1 MIFENLLINNFGV
14 YSGKQNFDL
23 TTEIKKPV
31 ILIGALNG
39 SGKTTFL
46 QAIDFVLYGKFSNYF
61 NSQKLSYENFL
72 IKNVNKQNFDEGA
85 QIELIFSRKYKGKKQ
100 KFKLSRNWKV
110 IGKKMKEEFFVFID
124 DQYDEDITKDWDN
137 FVDQILPSR
146 VASLFF
152 FDGEKIEQLADLDQ
166 SKQVLKKAINSL
178 LGLEIVDQL
187 NIDVDEF
194 QRRSMLKIKDEGEV
208 EAIKSIE
215 KETSA
220 YERQLKEIDEKITKA
235 EDEQSKL
242 LYELRQTDI
251 ALSQKGIAYYEK
263 KKEYE
268 KEQQDI
274 QQKIDEINQQL
285 IKLAS
290 GDAPL
295 LILKDEVQELLSQS
309 ISVNQSNNHEQNKK
323 RINILLEKFEKFSKQ
338 NSKDE
343 NFLSKLDQF
352 INDNKISDPINQ
364 DNHQHLLPSLNYQDL
379 NFLINES
386 FVNVESEISKLILNK
401 KKLDEQFEKIS
412 QLINKIPSDE
422 EIKPLIEKYNE
433 QKKEESIMITKINV
447 LNDQRKKINGPLIK
461 LNIELRKEY
470 EKKTTKDL
478 IDLDNKRFID
488 YSHKIKDVLS
498 SFHVKALDYHIK
510 RLEKLI
516 LNCFRSLHR
525 KKNFIKSIKIDTEN
539 FNLKVEDH
547 NNRNVDTEDLSA
559 GERQLLAVAIL
570 WGLAKAS
577 NSAAPTIIDT
587 PLGRL
592 DSEHRLNLV
601 EQYFPT
607 ASKQVILLS
616 TDEEINKTYHKYMAP
631 YLARSYKI
639 EYDEKLNGSKLTEGY
654 FF

>member
-1 MIFENLLINNFGV
+1 MIFENLVINNFGV

-23 TTEIKKPV
+23 STKSKRPV

-61 NSQKLSYENFL
+61 YSQKLSYENFL
-72 IKNVNKQNFDEGA
+72 NKNVNKQNFEEGA
-85 QIELIFSRKYKGKKQ
+85 QIELTFSRKYKGKKQ
-100 KFKLSRNWKV
+100 KFKLSRNWKQ

-187 NIDVDEF
+187 NLDVEEF
-194 QRRSMLKIKDEGEV
+194 QRRSALELKDEKEKV
-208 EAIKSIE
+208 RINEIEEQISKHQNEIKG
-215 KETSA
+215 
-220 YERQLKEIDEKITKA
+220 IDERIVKIQDQLTKVQY
-235 EDEQSKL
+235 DI
-242 LYELRQTDI
+242 RQTDI
-251 ALSQKGIAYYEK
+251 TLSQKGIAYYEK
-263 KKEYE
+263 EKEYKKE
-268 KEQQDI
+268 QADI
-274 QQKIDEINQQL
+274 NNEIEEANNKL
-285 IKLAS
+285 IEVAG

-295 LILKDEVQELLSQS
+295 MIVKKELEEILGQSRQLNKNLISENLNKEINSLIKEFESFSKKNCSDKEYLEKLGEFIKERKSSQSNEKFDSEFILKNLNF
-309 ISVNQSNNHEQNKK
+309 NQ
-323 RINILLEKFEKFSKQ
+323 INFLVEEGLDKINRDAQKLIKSKGKFE
-338 NSKDE
+338 E
-343 NFLSKLDQF
+343 
-352 INDNKISDPINQ
+352 
-364 DNHQHLLPSLNYQDL
+364 
-379 NFLINES
+379 E
-386 FVNVESEISKLILNK
+386 
-401 KKLDEQFEKIS
+401 FEKIN
-412 QLINKIPSDE
+412 QLINKIPTTD
-422 EIKPLIEKYNE
+422 EIKPLIEK
-433 QKKEESIMITKINV
+433 QKKLSTEEIELKTKINV
-447 LNDQRKKINGPLIK
+447 LNSERQKSNGPVLK
-461 LNIELRKEY
+461 LSAELKQEY
-470 EKKTTKDL
+470 EKKSSQDL
-478 IDLDNKRFID
+478 ANLDTKRFID
-488 YSHKIKDVLS
+488 YSIKVKDILS

-516 LNCFRSLHR
+516 LDCFKNLHR
-525 KKNFIKSIKIDTEN
+525 KKHFIKSIKIDTIN
-539 FNLKVEDH
+539 FDLFIKDQK
-547 NNRNVDTEDLSA
+547 NNEIDTEDLSA

-592 DSEHRLNLV
+592 DSDHRLNLV
-601 EQYFPT
+601 EKYFPT

-616 TDEEINKTYHKYMAP
+616 TDEEINKKYHKYMAP
-631 YLARSYKI
+631 YLSRSYKI
-639 EYDEKLNGSKLTEGY
+639 EYDEKLNGSKIEEGY

>member
-215 KETSA
+215 KETSV

-478 IDLDNKRFID
+478 VDLDNKRFID
-488 YSHKIKDVLS
+488 YSYKVKDVLS
-498 SFHVKALDYHIK
+498 SFHVKAL
-510 RLEKLI
+510 
-516 LNCFRSLHR
+516 
-525 KKNFIKSIKIDTEN
+525 T
-539 FNLKVEDH
+539 
-547 NNRNVDTEDLSA
+547 
-559 GERQLLAVAIL
+559 
-570 WGLAKAS
+570 
-577 NSAAPTIIDT
+577 
-587 PLGRL
+587 
-592 DSEHRLNLV
+592 
-601 EQYFPT
+601 
-607 ASKQVILLS
+607 
-616 TDEEINKTYHKYMAP
+616 
-631 YLARSYKI
+631 
-639 EYDEKLNGSKLTEGY
+639 
-654 FF
+654 